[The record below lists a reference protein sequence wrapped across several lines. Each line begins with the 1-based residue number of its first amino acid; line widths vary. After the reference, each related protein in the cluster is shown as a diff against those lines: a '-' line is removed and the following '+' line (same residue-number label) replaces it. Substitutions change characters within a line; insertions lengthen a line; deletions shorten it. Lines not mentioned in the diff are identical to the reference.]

1 MEVERDTLGAKEA
14 DAKARIETI
23 NTRLS
28 QLVLDL
34 DQSALNSDAVETIKS
49 LEWEADQL
57 EKASKGHDTKV
68 KKAAEEAHEAANN
81 LQERSSAF

>member
-1 MEVERDTLGAKEA
+1 MREKEAIASSLLQRLEVERDTLGAKEA

-34 DQSALNSDAVETIKS
+34 DREAALNSDAVETIKVS
-49 LEWEADQL
+49 NGKLI
-57 EKASKGHDTKV
+57 
-68 KKAAEEAHEAANN
+68 N
-81 LQERSSAF
+81 